1 MIISPIIIKV
11 ERKVTEAKIQDNL
24 DILLFKCFEVFVI
37 ESMFPIIVAK
47 INRSASRVRLSP
59 ALLQSGCSREGS
71 KLSEIGKAKDSTDE
85 ALYSQ

>member
-59 ALLQSGCSREGS
+59 ALFNLAVRGGFKAVRNREG
-71 KLSEIGKAKDSTDE
+71 EG
-85 ALYSQ
+85 QHR